1 MSTKFD
7 KRYVLIDADGL
18 ICRAFYGAK
27 TSSRNPLV
35 VLNEMVDNIELKI
48 LRDVLDPENTFLEF
62 HFFTSSHNFKKDIIS
77 SYKEHRER
85 DKELGEFRDQV
96 SEICYTCAH
105 LEADDIISIVSEVLR
120 SRGETNIYIVS
131 DDKDLKEL
139 YGRHLKFG
147 RIDNIEQPHPLIN
160 YYARMLAGD
169 KEDAVPGIPKVGV
182 ATAKK
187 LLGSDCNLNLDKV
200 FQIYRNKGLTKKYAI
215 SQVLQIKMLSF
226 YENNRPDLVQKLAE
240 LILAEDDEP
249 LEDLI
254 TKVIRNDIKYTIS
267 RARAVYNKTKDE
279 ER

>member
-27 TSSRNPLV
+27 ASSRNPLV

-48 LRDVLDPENTFLEF
+48 LSDVLEPENIFLEF

-85 DKELGEFRDQV
+85 DDELGEFRDQV
-96 SEICYTCAH
+96 SEICYSCAH
-105 LEADDIISIVSEVLR
+105 LEADDIISIISEFLR
-120 SRGETNIYIVS
+120 AQGETNIYIIS

-139 YGRHLKFG
+139 YGKHLKFG
-147 RIDNIEQPHPLIN
+147 RLDNIEQPHPLIN

-169 KEDAVPGIPKVGV
+169 KEDAVPGIPKVGM

-187 LLGSDCNLNLDKV
+187 LLGRDCNLNLDKV
-200 FQIYRNKGLTKKYAI
+200 FQIYKNKGLTKKYAI

-226 YENNRPDLVQKLAE
+226 YENKRPDLVQKLAE
-240 LILAEDDEP
+240 LILVEDDEP

-267 RARAVYNKTKDE
+267 RARVVYNKTKDE
-279 ER
+279 EQ

>member
-1 MSTKFD
+1 MSTKCD
-7 KRYVLIDADGL
+7 KRYVLLDADGL

-27 TSSRNPLV
+27 ASGRNPLV

-48 LRDVLDPENTFLEF
+48 LGDILDPENTFLEF

-85 DKELGEFRDQV
+85 DEELGKFRDQV

-105 LEADDIISIVSEVLR
+105 LEADDIISIVSEVLMTQ
-120 SRGETNIYIVS
+120 GETGVYIVS

-139 YGRHLKFG
+139 QGKHLKFG
-147 RIDNIEQPHPLIN
+147 RADTVECPNPPIN
-160 YYARMLAGD
+160 YYARMIAGD
-169 KEDAVPGIPKVGV
+169 REDNVPGIPKVGI
-182 ATAKK
+182 ATAKR
-187 LLGSDCNLNLDKV
+187 LLGQGCSLGLDEV
-200 FQIYRNKGLTKKYAI
+200 FQIYKDKGLTKKYAI

-226 YENNRPDLVQKLAE
+226 FENKRPDLVQKLAE
-240 LILAEDDEP
+240 LILAEDDDP

-267 RARAVYNKTKDE
+267 RARAVYNKKKDE
-279 ER
+279 EQ